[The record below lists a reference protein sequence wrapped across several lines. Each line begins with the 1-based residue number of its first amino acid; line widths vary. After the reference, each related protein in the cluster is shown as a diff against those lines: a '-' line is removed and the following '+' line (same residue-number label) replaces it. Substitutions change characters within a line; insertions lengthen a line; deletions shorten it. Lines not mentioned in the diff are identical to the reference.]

1 VRVKRIKGRLPTDV
15 LERMANNS
23 VRTHPIQTARC
34 ARRAGRRRCTRPAGR
49 CWRWRAYACGSTAS
63 SGPSCCAT
71 AAEAAPP
78 LAPLPRAQARAA
90 AEPHAKACASGA
102 SRSAAECN
110 RVLCSCVGWQQ
121 CGRRGRC
128 AHSSMSML
136 LLVMLTLPCTVWVRL
151 AEHVQQVGVF
161 ERIID

>member
-1 VRVKRIKGRLPTDV
+1 MVDASPVHICLYVATLHVSVVLCKGFGDDNENVPQVVSGDCGRMMAIV
-15 LERMANNS
+15 LQFAA
-23 VRTHPIQTARC
+23 HARP
-34 ARRAGRRRCTRPAGR
+34 RCMLL
-49 CWRWRAYACGSTAS
+49 
-63 SGPSCCAT
+63 AT
-71 AAEAAPP
+71 AAAA
-78 LAPLPRAQARAA
+78 LVEVSSHDYYWGHGVDGSGANQ
-90 AEPHAKACASGA
+90 CASGA